1 LYRCDRDAFYEQFRE
16 EWDCVEKMESIKT
29 LVVDFYP
36 EHLRRAIIKLNQNKV
51 INVRYWLIDANG
63 DYAGEP
69 NMHTSN
75 IAEMEREYHASSRQI
90 IEDVIYDRAHQ
101 YLYPFINIDN
111 RWTQS
116 TEICTYVH
124 NFNRLFLIWYHIFK
138 QYEIELILMGNAPHG
153 AVPFMAY
160 VVAKA
165 LNVKIIMT
173 EQAWFIK
180 NRFMCF
186 RSINLLGCDYLEKK
200 LDFHAEMPQRM
211 GGYQKTPFYM
221 PSVPREILYSGRFRL
236 IPTLQAWFLNG
247 AFVSKLKKHKDDL
260 FYKVIEKLAYRVID
274 ICLNKRFKKH
284 RNDQCMPFD
293 KGKKYVYFPLH
304 LQPEMT
310 TDTLGGVY
318 EDQLLALERLVQL
331 LPEDWIVYVKEN
343 PKQTYYK
350 RCPEF
355 FIRLKGIHKAILV
368 EPCVDTYEL
377 IKHAQFVATI
387 TGTAGWEA
395 ITAGKKCLCFG
406 YAWYRSLAGVIQYS
420 SKMKFYD
427 IMQYQFTKEEFER
440 SYERFCKSLFPGI
453 VAGGNF
459 YDLNENFTVEENNTL
474 VYESLKKA
482 VECYDD

>member
-1 LYRCDRDAFYEQFRE
+1 
-16 EWDCVEKMESIKT
+16 MESIKT

-350 RCPEF
+350 R
-355 FIRLKGIHKAILV
+355 
-368 EPCVDTYEL
+368 
-377 IKHAQFVATI
+377 
-387 TGTAGWEA
+387 
-395 ITAGKKCLCFG
+395 
-406 YAWYRSLAGVIQYS
+406 
-420 SKMKFYD
+420 
-427 IMQYQFTKEEFER
+427 
-440 SYERFCKSLFPGI
+440 
-453 VAGGNF
+453 
-459 YDLNENFTVEENNTL
+459 
-474 VYESLKKA
+474 
-482 VECYDD
+482 